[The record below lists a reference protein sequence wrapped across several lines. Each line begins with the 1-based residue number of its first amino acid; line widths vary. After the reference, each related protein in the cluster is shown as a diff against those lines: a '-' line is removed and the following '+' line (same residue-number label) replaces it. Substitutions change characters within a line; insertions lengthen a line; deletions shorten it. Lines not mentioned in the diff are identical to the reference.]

1 MAHERLGLFNS
12 PPDRRETQIAT
23 LIIGVLFVA
32 FPLILT
38 VHDVRLRHV
47 EAFIPVI
54 DAIMFP
60 CELIIAAELFAQ
72 AAVFRSQAL
81 IILASGFVFGALLLV
96 PHLLTFPGAFSEN
109 GLLGAGI
116 NTTAWIYTFR
126 RAGFPIAVILYVH
139 FRQAE
144 KTPMSERDRSAVPAA
159 IGVFAAIALAAAV
172 TLMATIGR
180 DLLPPFFSNH
190 TDRIQ
195 GYAVAYHST
204 ISALCFIAA
213 AMLFRKRN
221 SVLDLWLLVAVSAWL
236 IQSLLNVPIHAR
248 FTLGWYCLFGL
259 MLASDLILMLALI
272 AETSWLYSRM
282 ALLIAAR
289 DRERDAKLMSMD
301 AVTAA
306 ISHEVG
312 QPLTAASLNASAAL
326 RWLTPAR
333 PNIERAIVSLRA
345 VSDATQRTFDV
356 IRSIRTTFSRGSVEK
371 TEFSLNSLVTETAS
385 LLDRELAASKVSL
398 HLSLDESLPL
408 IRADRVQMQRV
419 LVNLFTNAIES
430 LHGIPKGERQIAI
443 RSAILDGKDVLLQV
457 SDTGTGIAPD
467 DLEHIF
473 DPFFTTKTTGTGLG
487 LPLCSTIVED
497 HGGRLWVSQAELH
510 GAVFHL
516 QLPGE
521 RNGRS
526 LSGPNGPTPN
536 ES

>member
-1 MAHERLGLFNS
+1 MAHERLGLFDS

-60 CELIIAAELFAQ
+60 CELIIAAELFAE

-96 PHLLTFPGAFSEN
+96 PHLLIPGCF
-109 GLLGAGI
+109 LRKRI
-116 NTTAWIYTFR
+116 AWSRHQHHGVDYTFR

-204 ISALCFIAA
+204 ISALFFIAA

-221 SVLDLWLLVAVSAWL
+221 SVLDMWLLVALLAWL
-236 IQSLLNVPIHAR
+236 FQSLL
-248 FTLGWYCLFGL
+248 
-259 MLASDLILMLALI
+259 M
-272 AETSWLYSRM
+272 
-282 ALLIAAR
+282 
-289 DRERDAKLMSMD
+289 
-301 AVTAA
+301 
-306 ISHEVG
+306 
-312 QPLTAASLNASAAL
+312 
-326 RWLTPAR
+326 
-333 PNIERAIVSLRA
+333 
-345 VSDATQRTFDV
+345 
-356 IRSIRTTFSRGSVEK
+356 
-371 TEFSLNSLVTETAS
+371 
-385 LLDRELAASKVSL
+385 
-398 HLSLDESLPL
+398 
-408 IRADRVQMQRV
+408 
-419 LVNLFTNAIES
+419 
-430 LHGIPKGERQIAI
+430 
-443 RSAILDGKDVLLQV
+443 
-457 SDTGTGIAPD
+457 
-467 DLEHIF
+467 
-473 DPFFTTKTTGTGLG
+473 
-487 LPLCSTIVED
+487 
-497 HGGRLWVSQAELH
+497 
-510 GAVFHL
+510 
-516 QLPGE
+516 
-521 RNGRS
+521 
-526 LSGPNGPTPN
+526 
-536 ES
+536 